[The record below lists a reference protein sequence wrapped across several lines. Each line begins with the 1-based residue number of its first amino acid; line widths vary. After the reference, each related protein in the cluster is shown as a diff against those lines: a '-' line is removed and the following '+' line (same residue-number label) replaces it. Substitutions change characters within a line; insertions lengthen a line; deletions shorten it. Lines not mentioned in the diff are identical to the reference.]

1 MQSKAKLTQT
11 KQHRPQACERYTKTR
26 KVLAHQCT
34 LSAKDQGATKNPV
47 VDLGTNF
54 DASTFYQDVSSV
66 LSRSTEYS
74 SQLFSSLPYFTQ
86 NMVDQK
92 C

>member
-1 MQSKAKLTQT
+1 MSRTMYISIMTTFPNSQWT
-11 KQHRPQACERYTKTR
+11 
-26 KVLAHQCT
+26 V
-34 LSAKDQGATKNPV
+34 SAKDRGATKNPA

-74 SQLFSSLPYFTQ
+74 TQLFSSRPYFTQ

>member
-1 MQSKAKLTQT
+1 MVHELHLEAVLILTQST
-11 KQHRPQACERYTKTR
+11 FLIWT
-26 KVLAHQCT
+26 V
-34 LSAKDQGATKNPV
+34 SAKDRGATKNPA

-74 SQLFSSLPYFTQ
+74 TQLFSSRPYFTQ

>member
-1 MQSKAKLTQT
+1 MRRLVI
-11 KQHRPQACERYTKTR
+11 Y
-26 KVLAHQCT
+26 VCT

-74 SQLFSSLPYFTQ
+74 TQLFTSLPYFTQ

>member
-1 MQSKAKLTQT
+1 MMVDALDFDYLPSKSKKICVEL
-11 KQHRPQACERYTKTR
+11 
-26 KVLAHQCT
+26 CT
-34 LSAKDQGATKNPV
+34 LSAKDRGATKNPA

-74 SQLFSSLPYFTQ
+74 TQLFSSRPYFTQ

>member
-1 MQSKAKLTQT
+1 MEFQIGLYFS
-11 KQHRPQACERYTKTR
+11 
-26 KVLAHQCT
+26 CT
-34 LSAKDQGATKNPV
+34 LSAKDRGSTKNPV
-47 VDLGTNF
+47 VNVEQILLHYF
-54 DASTFYQDVSSV
+54 SRILCLDVSSV

-74 SQLFSSLPYFTQ
+74 TQLFSSRPYFSQ